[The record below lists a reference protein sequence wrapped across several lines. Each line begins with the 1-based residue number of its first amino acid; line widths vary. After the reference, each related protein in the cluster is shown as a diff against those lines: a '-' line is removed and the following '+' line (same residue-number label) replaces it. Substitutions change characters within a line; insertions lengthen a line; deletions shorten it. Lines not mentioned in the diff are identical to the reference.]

1 MSENDNV
8 QNQMPDQEYVEN
20 ELTLS
25 DIFRIFKR
33 RFWIFFLVVVV
44 TVVITGV
51 YLFFFTVPI
60 YEASVTMKIDP
71 TSQSSSLDDIFSSS
85 LYGTSKADISTE
97 IELIKSR
104 GNFEK
109 VVRELNLVE
118 KMYTDEEIAE
128 MEEKGL
134 TKTDIEE
141 NLIRNIPG
149 MVTVSQINDTRIVKI
164 SVRSSDRILAK
175 DIANK
180 LAEVYNL
187 QMAEFGKRELTIRV
201 DFIKEQIPSLEE
213 ELNTATDK
221 LREFKERT
229 GIYVLEDQASWLLD
243 MLSKYDTQYTD
254 TQLLLEE
261 EKAKLDIYRD
271 LVKDFEDD
279 QGESLNSKWIKTSQS
294 LSMNPIISQLQSKIT
309 ELKVELASLEEQY
322 TQTDPRIKAIKAQI
336 AESENLVEDE
346 VEKYIVSG
354 ESLSLN
360 PEYQTIVQGI
370 ISGETSSLVIE
381 SSLNAIDSM
390 RNEYQ
395 AKLNELPAQ
404 EQELLELT
412 RNINVLES
420 LYTLLL
426 TKNEEA
432 KINEASIAGNSV
444 IIDAAIVPVSAVA
457 PNKKLTL
464 AIGGVLG
471 IFLGILL
478 IFILEYTDKS
488 IKSEKEVEHISGL
501 NTIGRI
507 PMLKD
512 TKDEIILR
520 KNINSP
526 EAEAIKIMAS
536 NINYSLGDKKSIG
549 ITSSL
554 KSEGKTILTANIAYA
569 LSENNKKVLLVD
581 LDFRRPRLE
590 RVFGLKKREKGIL
603 SVLVDNY
610 PVEEA
615 IYEIKKDLYILPC
628 EKVPQNPTMLLSSKK
643 LEDLLNGLESNFDKI
658 VLDMPPALIVSDVL
672 VASKA
677 IDTFC
682 LVVNPEESTK
692 DSLKLTVKNLMT
704 GNVNLIGTIFN
715 GSTEKNS
722 DYYYYYYYYYQDDG
736 TGKKKH
742 RKKRKK

>member
-8 QNQMPDQEYVEN
+8 QNQIPDQEYVEN

-44 TVVITGV
+44 TVVITGI

-85 LYGTSKADISTE
+85 LYGTSNADISTE

-109 VVRELNLVE
+109 VVTELDLVE
-118 KMYTDEEIAE
+118 KIYTDEEIAE
-128 MEEKGL
+128 MEEEGL
-134 TKTDIEE
+134 TRGDIEG
-141 NLIRNIPG
+141 NLVRKMSD
-149 MVTVSQINDTRIVKI
+149 MVTVSSVKDTRIVKI
-164 SVRSSDRILAK
+164 SVRGSDRVLAK
-175 DIANK
+175 DVANK

-187 QMAEFGKRELTIRV
+187 QMAEFAKRELTIRV

-213 ELNTATDK
+213 ELNEATDK

-271 LVKDFEDD
+271 LVENFEDD
-279 QGESLNSKWIKTSQS
+279 QGEGLNSKWIKTSQS

-336 AESENLVEDE
+336 VESERLVEDE

-395 AKLNELPAQ
+395 AKLNELPTQ

-444 IIDAAIVPVSAVA
+444 IIDAAIVPISAVA

-478 IFILEYTDKS
+478 IFILEYADKS
-488 IKSEKEVEHISGL
+488 IKSEKEVEHITGL

-512 TKDEIILR
+512 TEDEIVLR

-526 EAEAIKIMAS
+526 EAEAIKITAS
-536 NINYSLGDKKSIG
+536 NINYSLGDKKSVG

-554 KSEGKTILTANIAYA
+554 KSEGKTVLTANIAFA

-628 EKVPQNPTMLLSSKK
+628 EKVPPNPTMLLSSKK
-643 LEDLLNGLESNFDKI
+643 LEDLLGDLESNFDQI
-658 VLDMPPALIVSDVL
+658 VFDMPPALIVSDVL

-682 LVVNPEESTK
+682 LVVNPEKSTK
-692 DSLKLTVKNLMT
+692 DSLKLTVKNLRT
-704 GNVNLIGTIFN
+704 GNVNLIGTILN
-715 GSTEKNS
+715 GSSEKNS
-722 DYYYYYYYYYQDDG
+722 DYYYYYYYYYQEDSSG
-736 TGKKKH
+736 
-742 RKKRKK
+742 RKKRKKKRKK

>member
-1 MSENDNV
+1 M
-8 QNQMPDQEYVEN
+8 
-20 ELTLS
+20 T
-25 DIFRIFKR
+25 
-33 RFWIFFLVVVV
+33 
-44 TVVITGV
+44 
-51 YLFFFTVPI
+51 
-60 YEASVTMKIDP
+60 
-71 TSQSSSLDDIFSSS
+71 
-85 LYGTSKADISTE
+85 
-97 IELIKSR
+97 IE
-104 GNFEK
+104 
-109 VVRELNLVE
+109 
-118 KMYTDEEIAE
+118 
-128 MEEKGL
+128 
-134 TKTDIEE
+134 DIEE
-141 NLIRNIPG
+141 NLVRSMPG
-149 MVTVSQINDTRIVKI
+149 MVTVSSVNNTRIVKI
-164 SVRSSDRILAK
+164 SIKSSDRVLAK
-175 DIANK
+175 NIANK

-187 QMAEFGKRELTIRV
+187 QMAEFAKRELTIKV
-201 DFIKEQIPSLEE
+201 DFIRDQIPSLEE
-213 ELNTATDK
+213 ELNMATDK

-464 AIGGVLG
+464 AMGGVLG

-704 GNVNLIGTIFN
+704 G
-715 GSTEKNS
+715 
-722 DYYYYYYYYYQDDG
+722 
-736 TGKKKH
+736 
-742 RKKRKK
+742 KRQPYRNYL